1 MNHQRG
7 RKGEKG
13 VSFTGDGLLQ
23 RRRRRQGG
31 GTGCEWC
38 CGTGKGRVGE
48 REEAKEVPKL
58 YTGREREKG
67 KWKGEVAGGLP

>member
-1 MNHQRG
+1 MGFSSGGSGDRAAAL
-7 RKGEKG
+7 G
-13 VSFTGDGLLQ
+13 VSGAVAQERGV
-23 RRRRRQGG
+23 
-31 GTGCEWC
+31 W
-38 CGTGKGRVGE
+38 GE